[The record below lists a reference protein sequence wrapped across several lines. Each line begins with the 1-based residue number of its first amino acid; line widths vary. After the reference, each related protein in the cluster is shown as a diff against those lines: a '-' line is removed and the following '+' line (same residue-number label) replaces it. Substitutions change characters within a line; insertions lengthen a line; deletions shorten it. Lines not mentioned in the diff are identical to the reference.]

1 MHKSVFTFG
10 FLASSLVMLVLVLFL
25 NQQQQNSFSN
35 PAMAQYDKYGDSYC
49 STYQTDDKKYES
61 RTGPF
66 EGFLV
71 ISVEFCIHVKFEDR
85 KDHAR
90 DNRTGTKLSLLHKV
104 HLDLSEPL
112 GQQVL
117 KEFRVYKVS

>member
-1 MHKSVFTFG
+1 MTN
-10 FLASSLVMLVLVLFL
+10 M
-25 NQQQQNSFSN
+25 
-35 PAMAQYDKYGDSYC
+35 GDSYY

-66 EGFLV
+66 EGFFV

-90 DNRTGTKLSLLHKV
+90 DN
-104 HLDLSEPL
+104 
-112 GQQVL
+112 
-117 KEFRVYKVS
+117 